1 MRGDVCT
8 RDGEEVDVEAS
19 DIARDMPP
27 GDRFCAW
34 LGLVPSVEKSYE
46 YGPGSVVANLDP
58 DGEAKVDVEAIEMA
72 SEAIE
77 MASGDCCLA
86 TLT

>member
-27 GDRFCAW
+27 GDRP
-34 LGLVPSVEKSYE
+34 GLVPSVEKSYE
-46 YGPGSVVANLDP
+46 NGPGSVVANLDP
-58 DGEAKVDVEAIEMA
+58 DGEAKVDVEAID
-72 SEAIE
+72 
-77 MASGDCCLA
+77 MASGDCGLA